1 MLACVIFG
9 ALAGVFA
16 AIYALAQGLSF
27 GDAFGIYLGISL
39 FSMVGVP
46 VMCMAARRLRQ
57 LVKQAQTGHLVTRWS
72 NG

>member
-46 VMCMAARRLRQ
+46 VMCKAARRLRQ
-57 LVKQAQTGHLVTRWS
+57 FVKQAQTGHLVTRWS